1 MVATPL
7 LHPDDFFRD
16 TVEPAAYGPA
26 AAIVVGH
33 GLLTALVLL
42 LFAESLLPGLLDRLA
57 AADLTLAD
65 FYPDEVFT
73 DPFDTAGEMPG
84 VFAVPWFWYGVV
96 IGVIV
101 VLGLG
106 IWLAVAT
113 LLYFVS
119 ILFGGR
125 GPFDRLLIYT
135 GWGYLPALLL
145 TGVYGIELVVAVL
158 FLGPGAYWETFLL
171 TDFLYPYLSV
181 FVLLWIG
188 YIWIFAV
195 KHARELPLSKAIA
208 TTAVPVGIYAL
219 LELLLWFA

>member
-1 MVATPL
+1 MVVTPL

-16 TVEPAAYGPA
+16 TIEPAAYGPA
-26 AAIVVGH
+26 AAIVLAH

-42 LFAESLLPGLLDRLA
+42 LFAEAILPGLIDRLA
-57 AADLTLAD
+57 TADLTLAEL
-65 FYPDEVFT
+65 YPDEVLS
-73 DPFDTAGEMPG
+73 DPFALERD
-84 VFAVPWFWYGVV
+84 VPALFTLRWFWYGVAFGSVV
-96 IGVIV
+96 I
-101 VLGLG
+101 LGLG

>member
-42 LFAESLLPGLLDRLA
+42 LFAEAILPGLIDRLA
-57 AADLTLAD
+57 TADLTLAEL
-65 FYPDEVFT
+65 YPDEVLS
-73 DPFDTAGEMPG
+73 DPFALEQD
-84 VFAVPWFWYGVV
+84 VPALFTVRWFWYAVAIGSIV
-96 IGVIV
+96 I
-101 VLGLG
+101 LWLG

-113 LLYFVS
+113 ILYFVS
-119 ILFGGR
+119 IPFGGR
-125 GPFDRLLIYT
+125 GQFDRLLIYT

-145 TGVYGIELVVAVL
+145 SGTYGFELVFAVV
-158 FLGPGAYWETFLL
+158 FLGPGAYWDTFLL

-181 FVLLWIG
+181 FFLLWIA
-188 YIWIFAV
+188 YIWVFAV
-195 KHARELPLSKAIA
+195 KHARDLPLRESIV
-208 TTAVPVGIYAL
+208 TTAIPIGIYVL
-219 LELLLWFA
+219 LELMLWLA